1 MAEDFNMKTL
11 ITLLASCLC
20 LNAAQ
25 VNLAWDS
32 PASTNGLKGYYIYAH
47 TNSLA
52 TGTNLASALV
62 RVKVPGATS
71 TNATVQ
77 FTNSATWFFVATA
90 YGDFDME
97 SVPSNEVIATIPKA
111 FPQPANV
118 RTVAVEYIPTITGT
132 NWTDVGFF
140 RFRITP

>member
-1 MAEDFNMKTL
+1 MDSAMKTAL
-11 ITLLASCLC
+11 TILLF
-20 LNAAQ
+20 AALGVQ
-25 VNLAWDS
+25 AATVNLAWDS
-32 PASTNGLKGYYIYAH
+32 PASTNGIKGYYIYAH

-62 RVKVPGATS
+62 RAKFPGATT
-71 TNATVQ
+71 TNATIQV
-77 FTNSATWFFVATA
+77 TNAIRLYIVATA
-90 YGDFDME
+90 YGDFDVE
-97 SVPSNEVIATIPKA
+97 SVPSNEVIADIPK
-111 FPQPANV
+111 PLPPPANV